1 MKEDCIL
8 LDTNV
13 IVALLDR
20 KDSLHSK
27 AVRLIE
33 ENTGGKFCILGQ
45 IISETYSV
53 IVRRCRERGYSCEE
67 AVEKVRMFEQRCL
80 LIHVDFNEYHDR
92 VVEALKRNPELNYND
107 WLLVLFSKEK
117 SLKLLSLDKKL
128 LEEML

>member
-1 MKEDCIL
+1 M
-8 LDTNV
+8 

-27 AVRLIE
+27 AVKLVE
-33 ENTGGKFCILGQ
+33 ENIGSKFCILGQ

-67 AVEKVRMFEQRCL
+67 SVEKVRMFEQRCL
-80 LIHVDFNEYHDR
+80 LIHADFNEYHDR
-92 VVEALKRNPELNYND
+92 IVEALKRNPKLNYND

-117 SLKLLSLDKKL
+117 NLKLLFLDRRL
-128 LEEML
+128 LEEVL

>member
-33 ENTGGKFCILGQ
+33 ENIGGKFCILGQ

-53 IVRRCRERGYSCEE
+53 IVRRCRERGYSCKE

-107 WLLVLFSKEK
+107 WLLVLISKERNI
-117 SLKLLSLDKKL
+117 KLLSLDKTL